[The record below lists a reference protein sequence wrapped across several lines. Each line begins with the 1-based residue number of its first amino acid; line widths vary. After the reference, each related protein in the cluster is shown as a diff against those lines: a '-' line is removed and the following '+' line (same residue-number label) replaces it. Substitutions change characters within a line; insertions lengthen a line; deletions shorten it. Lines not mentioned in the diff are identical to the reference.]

1 MGAVQFLKVI
11 VPSVTGRRQRDE
23 TALSSKAPP
32 MEMVSVD
39 AHAVGPIR
47 NRVPAR
53 ARVVDIAR
61 PLFSGRDLMRIRVS
75 LGLTIDE
82 VAHLASVTPCQVRHI
97 EEDAADTR
105 YRRSLEVVDSV
116 CAALHFHIMSRLKRR
131 EGVAEGRRRSTC
143 SRPRCRAPD

>member
-1 MGAVQFLKVI
+1 M
-11 VPSVTGRRQRDE
+11 E
-23 TALSSKAPP
+23 TVSLGVHALELVHNRAPP
-32 MEMVSVD
+32 RTHIGRMT
-39 AHAVGPIR
+39 
-47 NRVPAR
+47 
-53 ARVVDIAR
+53 R

-75 LGLTIDE
+75 LGLTINE

-131 EGVAEGRRRSTC
+131 EGVAEGRRRPTC